1 VVTGGD
7 GYCPHFTLAAR
18 PGTREL
24 VALSRRIGENC
35 GPAVPPG
42 IDFTHFDFHFLIG
55 ESAGRPGITT
65 FSGRTHR

>member
-35 GPAVPPG
+35 GLPFRPA
-42 IDFTHFDFHFLIG
+42 LI
-55 ESAGRPGITT
+55 SHISI
-65 FSGRTHR
+65 FNF